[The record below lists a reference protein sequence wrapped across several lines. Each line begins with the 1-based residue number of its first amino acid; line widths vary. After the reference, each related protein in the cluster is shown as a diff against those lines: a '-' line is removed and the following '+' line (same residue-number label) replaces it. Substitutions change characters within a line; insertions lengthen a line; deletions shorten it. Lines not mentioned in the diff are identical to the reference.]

1 MYSILI
7 TQLTTEKA
15 GEIDDSKIGGNASAE
30 GGEEEKAEASSVSG
44 CNIVLANRLVQTS
57 YSKKDY
63 GTHIK
68 VLCLCAYMY
77 SNILVNYMIGTRQH
91 IFLSSK
97 HLLDLVNECFQA
109 SCCGV
114 WYSSRNNINIT
125 VCHKIGHSKPR
136 VATCAAATNP
146 SFSGVHLGYMYG

>member
-1 MYSILI
+1 MYSFLFP
-7 TQLTTEKA
+7 QLTTETA
-15 GEIDDSKIGGNASAE
+15 GDIDDSKIGGNASAE

-68 VLCLCAYMY
+68 VLCLCAYIY

-97 HLLDLVNECFQA
+97 HLLDLVNECFRA
-109 SCCGV
+109 SCSGGV
-114 WYSSRNNINIT
+114 VLKLNVT
-125 VCHKIGHSKPR
+125 VCHKIGMGLIVSQGWLHVCS
-136 VATCAAATNP
+136 
-146 SFSGVHLGYMYG
+146 SY